1 MKVTAQVELALKSGK
16 TLAYASI
23 MLDDLLVID
32 GFKVVQGEKEI
43 FVSGPALNT
52 KIGRAKTSTRIFAD
66 IQSPNLKIRS
76 NGLSLQPIVCPRL
89 KSNIAM

>member
-43 FVSGPALNT
+43 FVSGPGV
-52 KIGRAKTSTRIFAD
+52 KYKDRKGEDKY
-66 IQSPNLKIRS
+66 K
-76 NGLSLQPIVCPRL
+76 
-89 KSNIAM
+89 NICRYKVPEFKDKVERVILAAYRMSAAQK

>member
-43 FVSGPALNT
+43 FVSGPGVKYKDRKGEDNV
-52 KIGRAKTSTRIFAD
+52 
-66 IQSPNLKIRS
+66 RS
-76 NGLSLQPIVCPRL
+76 SKVT
-89 KSNIAM
+89 

>member
-32 GFKVVQGEKEI
+32 GFKVAA
-43 FVSGPALNT
+43 PALNT
-52 KIGRAKTSTRIFAD
+52 KIGKAKTNTRIFAD
-66 IQSPNLKIRS
+66 IQSPNLRIRS
-76 NGLSLQPIVCPRL
+76 NGLSLQPIVCPQL

>member
-43 FVSGPALNT
+43 FVSGPGV
-52 KIGRAKTSTRIFAD
+52 KYKDRKGEDK
-66 IQSPNLKIRS
+66 
-76 NGLSLQPIVCPRL
+76 
-89 KSNIAM
+89 

>member
-32 GFKVVQGEKEI
+32 GFKVVQGEKRD
-43 FVSGPALNT
+43 L
-52 KIGRAKTSTRIFAD
+52 RQR
-66 IQSPNLKIRS
+66 
-76 NGLSLQPIVCPRL
+76 PRR
-89 KSNIAM
+89 

>member
-32 GFKVVQGEKEI
+32 GFKVVQGEKR
-43 FVSGPALNT
+43 SSSAAPALNT
-52 KIGRAKTSTRIFAD
+52 KIGKAKTNTRIFAD

-76 NGLSLQPIVCPRL
+76 NELSLQPIVCPRL